1 MDTCGPNMPPQR
13 LRRWRCDLIP
23 FAAPRLIPEEPVPLP
38 AWRGTRHK
46 GERKG
51 APIMTLAKLPM
62 PPPLLLLKLEEYKRV
77 FKEALDEARELLELL
92 DADDM
97 PALARRLRQTPLR
110 NPYTLQTLADLSE
123 RRGHRRS
130 GKQGGDSRHAQRN
143 RPNKQAALAWFE
155 SVRETQERPDGLK
168 KNAAAELIAD
178 KFHVSK
184 RTARDWLKG
193 K

>member
-110 NPYTLQTLADLSE
+110 NPYTLQALADLSE
-123 RRGHRRS
+123 ARAHARS
-130 GKQGGDSRHAQRN
+130 GKKGGDSTHQLGKRH
-143 RPNKQAALAWFE
+143 KQQALAWFE
-155 SVRETQERPDGLK
+155 HVRQRPERPDGLS
-168 KNAAAELIAD
+168 KNAAAPLIAEAWD
-178 KFHVSK
+178 VDPD
-184 RTARDWLKG
+184 TARGWLKG